1 MTVRKSHRGSIPR
14 GATPKRKRDVGAS
27 KNPYGLFELTHM
39 LARLDHVAGG
49 IVNLNHRIM

>member
-1 MTVRKSHRGSIPR
+1 MEIGFSG
-14 GATPKRKRDVGAS
+14 KRDVMRAKTS
-27 KNPYGLFELTHM
+27 PLFELTHM